1 MSEPRGELSAAAGS
15 SVTLNSGDGDD
26 EIKEDDVW
34 SRRRDRILTVLLW
47 GVAVG
52 VVLWLLAHVVQ
63 VVLLLAISTI
73 IAFALEPL
81 TVLLGRVVPRFLA
94 IFAVYVLALAAL
106 GALGYLVVSASIA
119 ELSSLV
125 LQIQHFVSNGP
136 NGAPSP
142 LVRRLTELGI
152 SKQQIDSFTL
162 QIAGQAQSALPFVGQ
177 LVNSLITV
185 LLDTVLIL
193 VLSVYLLV
201 NGERSAKWV
210 LANAPISYRPRV
222 ALLINT
228 VQRVIGGYIRGQL
241 FLSTLIGTLVG
252 LGMLVL
258 QVPYAILLGLLAFV
272 LEFIPTVGT
281 LTSGAVCILVA
292 ATQSWVLAIIVLGYF
307 VIIHVLDGYIIA
319 PRVLG
324 RAIGLHPAVSIVA
337 LVAGAE
343 LFGIWGAIF
352 AAPLAGLIQ
361 VLLSAAWAEWRGL
374 HPRQFP
380 EVLGAT
386 VVPVTNAEALPTTSG
401 TEPRAFTGG
410 RRMSSSGP
418 SGT

>member
-1 MSEPRGELSAAAGS
+1 MSQPDSELSTISQS
-15 SVTLNSGDGDD
+15 SVTPALEGGGD
-26 EIKEDDVW
+26 EINDAARW
-34 SRRRDRILTVLLW
+34 GRRRDTILTVLLW
-47 GVAVG
+47 AVAIG
-52 VVLWLLAHVVQ
+52 IVLWVLSHVIQ
-63 VVLLLAISTI
+63 VVLLLAISAI
-73 IAFALEPL
+73 IALALEPL
-81 TVLLGRVVPRFLA
+81 TTLLGRALPRFLA
-94 IFAVYVLALAAL
+94 VLVVYVVALAAL
-106 GALGYLVVSASIA
+106 GALGYLVISAGIS
-119 ELSSLV
+119 ELGSLIV
-125 LQIQHFVSNGP
+125 QMQHFVANGP
-136 NGAPSP
+136 NGTPSP

-152 SKQQIDSFTL
+152 SQQQIDSFTV
-162 QIAGQAQSALPFVGQ
+162 QIAGQAQTALPLLGG

-210 LANAPISYRPRV
+210 LANAPLSYRTRV
-222 ALLINT
+222 SFLIST

-252 LGMLVL
+252 LGMFVL

-281 LTSGAVCILVA
+281 LTSGVICVLVA
-292 ATQSWVLAIIVLGYF
+292 ATQSWLLALIVLGYF
-307 VIIHVLDGYIIA
+307 VVIHVLDGYIIA

-324 RAIGLHPAVSIVA
+324 RAVGLHPAVSIVA

-361 VLLSAAWAEWRGL
+361 VFLSVAWKEWREL

-380 EVLGAT
+380 EVFAPSVG
-386 VVPVTNAEALPTTSG
+386 PVTTTGELASPSVQPEAASPHSV
-401 TEPRAFTGG
+401 E
-410 RRMSSSGP
+410 
-418 SGT
+418 